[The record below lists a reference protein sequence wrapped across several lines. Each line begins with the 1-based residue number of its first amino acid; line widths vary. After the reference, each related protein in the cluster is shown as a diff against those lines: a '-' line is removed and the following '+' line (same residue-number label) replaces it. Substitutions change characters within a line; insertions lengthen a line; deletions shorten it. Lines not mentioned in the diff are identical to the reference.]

1 MVKAS
6 TFHTA
11 NTRSI
16 RAEIAILRIVKITT
30 SASVISPGI
39 QFAIQSFCILRF
51 DNTFS
56 NQANEVG

>member
-6 TFHTA
+6 IFHTA
-11 NTRSI
+11 NTRLTL
-16 RAEIAILRIVKITT
+16 AEIAILRIVMITT

-51 DNTFS
+51 DPSFS
-56 NQANEVG
+56 N